1 VRDGAFLQLHSLM
14 MFVIVLRF
22 FSEVDE
28 EEFLDTS
35 PSELIRSP
43 ISIVAYSLVGL
54 VVGGAMVWG
63 NAMHR
68 A

>member
-1 VRDGAFLQLHSLM
+1 M
-14 MFVIVLRF
+14 MFVIVLSF
-22 FSEVDE
+22 FLEVDK

-43 ISIVAYSLVGL
+43 ILTVAYSLVGL

>member
-1 VRDGAFLQLHSLM
+1 M

>member
-1 VRDGAFLQLHSLM
+1 MRDGAFSQLHSLM
-14 MFVIVLRF
+14 MFVIVLSF
-22 FSEVDE
+22 FLEVDK

-43 ISIVAYSLVGL
+43 ILTVAYSLVGL